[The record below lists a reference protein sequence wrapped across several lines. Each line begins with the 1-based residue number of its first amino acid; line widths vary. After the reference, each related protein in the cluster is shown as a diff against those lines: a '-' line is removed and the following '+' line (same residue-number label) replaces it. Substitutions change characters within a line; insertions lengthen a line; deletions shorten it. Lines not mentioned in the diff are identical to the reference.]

1 MIAGS
6 NQRRYPTSPTTSLN
20 LGARLRQAWL
30 TERLSQSQYR
40 SSMSDCGR
48 RAADRTCLS
57 RKVGILSI
65 QRNQFN
71 IEPIPLKTVRPFKIG
86 DIVLEEEADDEENGI
101 DLQKRET
108 ITAFLKTKVR
118 VTA

>member
-1 MIAGS
+1 
-6 NQRRYPTSPTTSLN
+6 
-20 LGARLRQAWL
+20 
-30 TERLSQSQYR
+30 
-40 SSMSDCGR
+40 MSDCGR